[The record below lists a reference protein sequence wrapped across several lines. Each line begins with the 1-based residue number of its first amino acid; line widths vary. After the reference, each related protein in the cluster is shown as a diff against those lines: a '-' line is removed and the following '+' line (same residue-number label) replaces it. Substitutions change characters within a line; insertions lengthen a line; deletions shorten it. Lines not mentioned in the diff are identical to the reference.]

1 MRGKKV
7 SFAQPRFVGRA
18 LLLKEYYVLFVFE
31 LC

>member
-7 SFAQPRFVGRA
+7 TLRNLVGRA

>member
-7 SFAQPRFVGRA
+7 NTLRNLVGRA